1 MRITKCSSGLSITCL
16 VLVSAGCATAI
27 NDPNVSL
34 SFKFSDG
41 SAGKCDFKNAHG
53 TWSTGIP
60 ASNVMIRLSD
70 DDLTYNC
77 TTEDGREVT
86 SAMQTETD
94 GDKEIVIG
102 VPPIWRNTWN
112 NTGK

>member
-1 MRITKCSSGLSITCL
+1 MRITKRSLCASITFL
-16 VLVSAGCATAI
+16 VLVLAGCVTTV
-27 NDPNVSL
+27 NDPHVSL

-41 SAGKCDFKNAHG
+41 SAGNCDFKNAHG

-60 ASNVMIRLSD
+60 ASNVTIRLSD

-77 TTEDGREVT
+77 ITEDGREVT
-86 SAMQTETD
+86 SAMQTEMD
-94 GDKEIVIG
+94 GKKDIVIG

-112 NTGK
+112 NTGR